1 MKYLKYINIVV
12 FMFSLISCGDL
23 EPTTIKGN
31 WVSEAVENGLHYI
44 IQIND
49 DDKYALKIMATDSI
63 YTLSSGTWTYK
74 GDTISLYSQKGTGC
88 LIVKQLSMNIM
99 TVQREK
105 DKENIILSR
114 IYNNSNSSDDFGK
127 FSEVLALK
135 GGFWYFL
142 YLAFLGI
149 FGFFIILSIGACLI
163 EIVKWIISKIKKTP

>member
-1 MKYLKYINIVV
+1 
-12 FMFSLISCGDL
+12 MFSLISCGDL

-135 GGFWYFL
+135 GGFWYFRK
-142 YLAFLGI
+142 YSVNHVFSSRTS
-149 FGFFIILSIGACLI
+149 IINFT
-163 EIVKWIISKIKKTP
+163 SKKQSYDDTRRSGRDNELLPRAQCDL